1 MTSPQLIESFKKEL
15 NKHKEIIKSEK
26 ETLLKINMGLIMTN
40 LIPQKETAAK
50 MMTLEYG
57 NLRKEEI
64 TIKIRYSKIMM
75 LLWQNNLNKKI
86 SRELG
91 LRLIK
96 ELTDSALEWMENIN
110 EQTCCSLKEELSN
123 EKVSKQFH
131 NENHYLVLCDHIKSE
146 LDFWDKFYDKERK
159 FTI

>member
-15 NKHKEIIKSEK
+15 NKHKEIIKSE
-26 ETLLKINMGLIMTN
+26 EERLLKINIGLIMTN
-40 LIPQKETAAK
+40 LIANETETKRA
-50 MMTLEYG
+50 TLEYG
-57 NLRKEEI
+57 NLRKEEM

-91 LRLIK
+91 LRLVK

-110 EQTCCSLKEELSN
+110 EQTCCSLKEEMSN
-123 EKVSKQFH
+123 EKIGKQFH

-146 LDFWDKFYDKERK
+146 LDFWDKFYEKERK